1 MQAFYWCRLIATNA
15 IIHIMYD
22 DPFDEAPVSK
32 SQRKREAHALQAL
45 GESLVKLNKSAL
57 AQIPLSDD
65 LRKAI
70 DEARRLHQHGA
81 LKRQLQ
87 YIGKLM
93 RQCDIEP
100 IRSAYDKVTNSY
112 REDVE
117 QHHELEQ
124 WRDRLL
130 SDGDPAL
137 EKLLLEHPELDRQ
150 HVRQLIRT
158 AHKEAANAKP
168 PKAARELFRYLREI
182 IAD

>member
-1 MQAFYWCRLIATNA
+1 MRAFYWCRPGATNA
-15 IIHIMYD
+15 IIHAMHD
-22 DPFDEAPVSK
+22 DPFDQAPISK

-57 AQIPLSDD
+57 AQIPLSDG
-65 LRKAI
+65 LRHAI
-70 DEARRLHQHGA
+70 EAAQHLHQHGA

-93 RQCDIEP
+93 RQCDVEP
-100 IRSAYDKVTNSY
+100 IRTAYEKVTNSF

-130 SDGDPAL
+130 SDGDAAM
-137 EKLLLEHPELDRQ
+137 EQLLAEYPGVDRQ
-150 HVRQLIRT
+150 HLRQLIRT
-158 AHKEAANAKP
+158 AQMETAKAKP
-168 PKAARELFRYLREI
+168 PKAARELFRYLRELI
-182 IAD
+182 TD

>member
-1 MQAFYWCRLIATNA
+1 
-15 IIHIMYD
+15 MYD
-22 DPFDEAPVSK
+22 DPFDEAPISK

-57 AQIPLSDD
+57 AQIPLPDG
-65 LRKAI
+65 LRHAI
-70 DEARRLHQHGA
+70 EEAQRLHQHGA

-93 RQCDIEP
+93 RQCDVEP
-100 IRSAYDKVTNSY
+100 IRTAYEKVTNSF

-117 QHHELEQ
+117 HHHELEL

-137 EKLLLEHPELDRQ
+137 EQLLAEYPGVDRQ
-150 HVRQLIRT
+150 HLRQLIRT
-158 AHKEAANAKP
+158 AHMEAAKAKP
-168 PKAARELFRYLREI
+168 PKAARELFRYLREL
-182 IAD
+182 IAN

>member
-1 MQAFYWCRLIATNA
+1 MN
-15 IIHIMYD
+15 D
-22 DPFDEAPVSK
+22 NPFDESLVSK

-57 AQIPLSDD
+57 AQIPLPDD
-65 LRKAI
+65 LRNAI

-93 RQCDIEP
+93 RQCDVEP
-100 IRSAYDKVTNSY
+100 IRTAFEKVTNSF

-124 WRDRLL
+124 WRDRLI

-137 EKLLLEHPELDRQ
+137 EKLLTEYPEADRQ
-150 HVRQLIRT
+150 HLRQLIRT
-158 AHKEAANAKP
+158 AQKETASGKP
-168 PKAARELFRYLREI
+168 PKAARELFRYLREVL
-182 IAD
+182 AD

>member
-1 MQAFYWCRLIATNA
+1 MRAFYWCRLIATNA

-65 LRKAI
+65 LRNAI

-158 AHKEAANAKP
+158 SHKEAANAKP

>member
-1 MQAFYWCRLIATNA
+1 MQTGSDKCDNSA
-15 IIHIMYD
+15 MYD
-22 DPFDEAPVSK
+22 NPFDETPVSK
-32 SQRKREAHALQAL
+32 SQRKRDAHALQAL

-57 AQIPLSDD
+57 AQIPLPDD
-65 LRKAI
+65 LRNAI

-93 RQCDIEP
+93 RQCDVEP
-100 IRSAYDKVTNSY
+100 IRTAFEKVTNSF

-137 EKLLLEHPELDRQ
+137 EKLLTEHPEVDRQ
-150 HVRQLIRT
+150 HLRQLIRT
-158 AHKEAANAKP
+158 AQKETASGKL
-168 PKAARELFRYLREI
+168 PKAARELFRYLREVLS
-182 IAD
+182 D

>member
-1 MQAFYWCRLIATNA
+1 MLAFYWCRPVATNA
-15 IIHIMYD
+15 IIHTMYE
-22 DPFDEAPVSK
+22 DPFEEAPVSK
-32 SQRKREAHALQAL
+32 SQRKREANALQAL

-57 AQIPLSDD
+57 QQIPLPDD
-65 LRKAI
+65 LHTAI
-70 DEARRLHQHGA
+70 AEARRLHQHGA

-93 RQCDIEP
+93 RQCDVEP
-100 IRSAYDKVTNSY
+100 IRAAYEKVTNSY

-130 SDGDPAL
+130 SDGDQAL
-137 EKLLLEHPELDRQ
+137 EKLLAEHPEVDRQ
-150 HVRQLIRT
+150 HLRQLIRT
-158 AHKEAANAKP
+158 AHREAAKGKP

-182 IAD
+182 FAG

>member
-1 MQAFYWCRLIATNA
+1 MWAFYWCRLIATNA
-15 IIHIMYD
+15 IMHIMYD

-57 AQIPLSDD
+57 AQIPLTDD
-65 LRKAI
+65 LRNAI

-100 IRSAYDKVTNSY
+100 IRTAYDKVTNSY

-117 QHHELEQ
+117 QHHQLEQ

-137 EKLLLEHPELDRQ
+137 EKLLVEHPELDRQ

-158 AHKEAANAKP
+158 AHKETAKAKP
-168 PKAARELFRYLREI
+168 PKAARELFRYLREV

>member
-1 MQAFYWCRLIATNA
+1 
-15 IIHIMYD
+15 MYD

-57 AQIPLSDD
+57 AQIPLSND
-65 LRKAI
+65 LRNAI
-70 DEARRLHQHGA
+70 DEARRLQKHGA
-81 LKRQLQ
+81 LKRQMQ

-93 RQCDIEP
+93 RQCDVEP
-100 IRSAYDKVTNSY
+100 IRTAYEKVTNSF

-130 SDGDPAL
+130 SDGDPAV
-137 EKLLLEHPELDRQ
+137 EKLLADHPGVDRQ
-150 HVRQLIRT
+150 HLRQLIRT
-158 AHKEAANAKP
+158 AQKETANGKA
-168 PKAARELFRYLREI
+168 PKAARELFRYLREVL
-182 IAD
+182 AD